1 MTVATSLSG
10 WTWVVAA
17 VMAALLLVLV
27 LLRYDTYRDRPGWS
41 LGYATRRALLLAP
54 VIPLGVVV
62 VLLVPLWL
70 GAVLLAVPAVVVLV
84 MALAS

>member
-1 MTVATSLSG
+1 MGTTFSG
-10 WTWVVAA
+10 WTAVVAVA
-17 VMAALLLVLV
+17 MAGLLLVLV
-27 LLRYDTYRDRPGWS
+27 LLRYDTYRNRPGWS

-70 GAVLLAVPAVVVLV
+70 GAVLLAVPALIILV

>member
-1 MTVATSLSG
+1 MVA
-10 WTWVVAA
+10 VA
-17 VMAALLLVLV
+17 MAGLLLVLV
-27 LLRYDTYRDRPGWS
+27 LLRYDTYRNRPGWS
-41 LGYATRRALLLAP
+41 LGYATRRALLVAP

-70 GAVLLAVPAVVVLV
+70 GAVLLAVPALIILV

>member
-1 MTVATSLSG
+1 MTVATSVTG

-17 VMAALLLVLV
+17 AMAVLLLILV

-41 LGYATRRALLLAP
+41 LGDATRRALLLALLVP
-54 VIPLGVVV
+54 FGVVV

-70 GAVLLAVPAVVVLV
+70 GAALLAVPAIVVLV

>member
-1 MTVATSLSG
+1 MGATFGGWTAVVAT
-10 WTWVVAA
+10 AMA
-17 VMAALLLVLV
+17 VLLLILV

-41 LGYATRRALLLAP
+41 LRQATRRALLLTP
-54 VIPLGVVV
+54 IIPLGVLV

-70 GAVLLAVPAVVVLV
+70 GAALLAVPALIILV